1 MREQC
6 IYTTRRK
13 KQQRLSSKTVQSL
26 ALALEGIDNVQ
37 GSHSFALGVLGVGDG
52 ITDDVLEEDLEDTAG
67 LFINEATDA
76 LDTTTACKTAN
87 GGLGNALDVIPKDF
101 AVTLRASLAKSL
113 SSFTASRHFEWK

>member
-1 MREQC
+1 M
-6 IYTTRRK
+6 YMTGRK
-13 KQQRLSSKTVQSL
+13 EQQRLSSETVQSL

-52 ITDDVLEEDLEDTAG
+52 ITDDVLEEDLEDTTG
-67 LFINEATDA
+67 LFVDKSTDA
-76 LDTTTACKTAN
+76 LDTTAACKTAN

-113 SSFTASRHFEWK
+113 SSFTASRHVEWM